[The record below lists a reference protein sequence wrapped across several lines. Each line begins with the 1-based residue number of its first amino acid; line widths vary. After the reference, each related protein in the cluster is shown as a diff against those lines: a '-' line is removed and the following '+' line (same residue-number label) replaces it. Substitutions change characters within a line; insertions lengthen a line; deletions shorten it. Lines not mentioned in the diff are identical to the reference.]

1 MKNVRPEFYQERETV
16 MKFKPTLDKHY
27 RPFIVELESFK
38 QAVAASGNART
49 AKIAVT
55 GGGNAYAYTLDIFA
69 EGHEDENY
77 RVVERLAK
85 ALLWVIGGHKIYLYA
100 PDALI
105 EKMRREYAPDGIH
118 HKDAEMMAKVYEA
131 PFEIVA
137 CATEAEVPATTEKNI
152 QLGGHLDGC
161 RIGFDAGGSDRKVSA
176 VIDGETV
183 YSEEVVWH
191 PKTTADWRYHY
202 DGIVA
207 AMKSAASKMP
217 RVDAIGVSSA
227 GIYVNNR
234 AMLASLFRMIP
245 EDDFNAH
252 VKDIYLN
259 AAKEI
264 GAPIEVANDG
274 DVTAL
279 AGSMSL
285 GENGVL
291 GIAMGTSEAGGYIN
305 LAGGINGWLNE
316 LAFAPVDFAPEAG
329 YDEAADDIG
338 VGAQYFSQDGVI
350 KLAGYAGI
358 TFPEGLPP
366 AEKLKIVQKMMEE
379 GSPVAAQ
386 IYEDIG
392 TYLGYTTAFYSLF
405 YDINHLIILGRVT
418 SGRGGDILMA
428 RAQQVLD
435 EEYPALGIKISMPN
449 EKMRRVGQS
458 IAAASLPLI
467 K

>member
-1 MKNVRPEFYQERETV
+1 

-27 RPFIVELESFK
+27 RPFIVELEEFK
-38 QAVAASGNART
+38 KAVAASESRVC
-49 AKIAVT
+49 KIAVT

-69 EGHEDENY
+69 EGHEEENY

-100 PDALI
+100 PAALI
-105 EKMRREYAPDGIH
+105 AKMRMEYAADGVH
-118 HKDAEMMAKVYEA
+118 HKDAEMMARVYEA
-131 PFEIVA
+131 PFEIIE
-137 CATEAEVPATTEKNI
+137 CKTEAEVPTTTEKSI

-176 VIDGETV
+176 VVDGETV

-191 PKTTADWRYHY
+191 PKTTADWHYHY
-202 DGIVA
+202 DGILA
-207 AMKSAASKMP
+207 AMKSAAAKMP

-227 GIYVNNR
+227 GVYVNNR
-234 AMLASLFRMIP
+234 AMLASLFRLIP
-245 EDDFNAH
+245 DDDFNAH
-252 VKDIYLN
+252 IKDIYLN
-259 AAKEI
+259 VAKEI

-305 LAGGINGWLNE
+305 IKGGINGWLNE
-316 LAFAPVDFAPEAG
+316 LAFVPVDFAAEAG

-338 VGAQYFSQDGVI
+338 VGAQYFSQDAVI

-358 TFPEGLPP
+358 QFADGLAP
-366 AEKLKIVQKMMEE
+366 AEKLKVVQSMMAE
-379 GSPVAAQ
+379 GNPIAAR

-392 TYLGYTTAFYSLF
+392 TYLGYTVAFYSLF
-405 YDINHLIILGRVT
+405 YEINHLIILGRVT

-428 RAQQVLD
+428 RAQEVLD
-435 EEYPALGIKISMPN
+435 TEYPELGVKISMPN

-458 IAAASLPLI
+458 IAAASLPALA

>member
-1 MKNVRPEFYQERETV
+1 
-16 MKFKPTLDKHY
+16 MKFNTVLDKHY
-27 RPFIVELESFK
+27 HPFIAELSAFS
-38 QAVAASGNART
+38 AGVAKEGHAFSAR
-49 AKIAVT
+49 IAVS
-55 GGGNAYAYTLDIFA
+55 GGGNVYAYPLDLYA
-69 EGHEDENY
+69 EGHEEENY
-77 RVVERLAK
+77 RMIERLTK
-85 ALLWVIGGHKIYLYA
+85 ALLWIVGGHRVYLYA
-100 PDALI
+100 PEYVVARM
-105 EKMRREYAPDGIH
+105 KREYAPDGVR
-118 HKDAEMMAKVYEA
+118 HKDAEMMARVFESD
-131 PFEIVA
+131 FEIVA
-137 CATEAEVPATTEKNI
+137 CAAPSDVPETTRKSL

-183 YSEEVVWH
+183 YSEEVVWN
-191 PKTTADWRYHY
+191 PKTTADWHYHY
-202 DGIVA
+202 DGILA
-207 AMKSAASKMP
+207 AMKSAAAKMP

-245 EDDFNAH
+245 ADDFDAH
-252 VKDIYLN
+252 IKDIYLN
-259 AAKEI
+259 VAKEI

-285 GENGVL
+285 GENGIL

-305 LAGGINGWLNE
+305 TDGGINGWLNE
-316 LAFAPVDFAPEAG
+316 LAFVPVDLSTEAG

-358 TFPEGLPP
+358 TFPDGMAP
-366 AEKLKIVQKMMEE
+366 AEKLKVVQKMMED

-405 YDINHLIILGRVT
+405 YQINHLIILGRVT
-418 SGRGGDILMA
+418 SGRGGDLLLA
-428 RAQQVLD
+428 RAQKVLD
-435 EEYPALGIKISMPN
+435 EEYPELGVKISMPN

-467 K
+467 GK

>member
-1 MKNVRPEFYQERETV
+1 

-27 RPFIVELESFK
+27 RPFIVELEEFK
-38 QAVAASGNART
+38 KAVAASESRVC
-49 AKIAVT
+49 KIAVT

-69 EGHEDENY
+69 EGHEEENY

-100 PDALI
+100 PAALI
-105 EKMRREYAPDGIH
+105 TKMRMEYAADGVH
-118 HKDAEMMAKVYEA
+118 HKDAEMMARVYEA
-131 PFEIVA
+131 PFEIIE
-137 CATEAEVPATTEKNI
+137 CKTEAEVPTTTEKSI

-176 VIDGETV
+176 VVDGETV

-191 PKTTADWRYHY
+191 PKTTADWHYHY
-202 DGIVA
+202 DGILA
-207 AMKSAASKMP
+207 AMKSAAAKMP

-227 GIYVNNR
+227 GVYVNNR
-234 AMLASLFRMIP
+234 AMLASLFRLIP
-245 EDDFNAH
+245 DDDFNAH
-252 VKDIYLN
+252 IKDIYLN
-259 AAKEI
+259 VAKEI

-305 LAGGINGWLNE
+305 IKGGINGWLNE
-316 LAFAPVDFAPEAG
+316 LAFVPVDFAAEAG

-338 VGAQYFSQDGVI
+338 VGAQYFSQDAVI

-358 TFPEGLPP
+358 QFADGLAP
-366 AEKLKIVQKMMEE
+366 AEKLKVVQSMMAE
-379 GSPVAAQ
+379 GNPIAAR

-392 TYLGYTTAFYSLF
+392 TYLGYTVAFYSLF
-405 YDINHLIILGRVT
+405 YEINHLIILGRVT

-428 RAQQVLD
+428 RAQEVLD
-435 EEYPALGIKISMPN
+435 TEYPELGVKISMPN

-458 IAAASLPLI
+458 IAAASLPALA

>member
-1 MKNVRPEFYQERETV
+1 

-27 RPFIVELESFK
+27 RPFIVELEGFRA
-38 QAVAASGNART
+38 AVAASGKSRV
-49 AKIAVT
+49 AKIAVE
-55 GGGNAYAYTLDIFA
+55 GAGNVYAYSLDIFA

-77 RVVERLAK
+77 QVVERLAK
-85 ALLWVIGGHKIYLYA
+85 ALLWIVGGHKIYLYA
-100 PDALI
+100 PAALI
-105 EKMRREYAPDGIH
+105 EKMRREYAADGVH

-131 PFEIVA
+131 PFEIIE
-137 CATEAEVPATTEKNI
+137 CKTEADVPATTEKSI

-191 PKTTADWRYHY
+191 PKTTADWHYHY
-202 DGIVA
+202 EGILA

-227 GIYVNNR
+227 GVYVNNR

-245 EDDFNAH
+245 EADFNAH
-252 VKDIYLN
+252 IKDIYLN
-259 AAKEI
+259 VAKEI

-305 LAGGINGWLNE
+305 LRGGINGWLNE
-316 LAFAPVDFAPEAG
+316 LAFVPVDFAAEAG

-338 VGAQYFSQDGVI
+338 VGAQYFSQDAVI
-350 KLAGYAGI
+350 KLAGYAGVKLA
-358 TFPEGLPP
+358 EGLAP
-366 AEKLKIVQKMMEE
+366 AEKLKVVQKMMEE
-379 GSPVAAQ
+379 DSPIAAQ

-392 TYLGYTTAFYSLF
+392 TYLGYTVAFYSLF

-418 SGRGGDILMA
+418 SGKGGDILMA
-428 RAQQVLD
+428 RAQKILD
-435 EEYPALGIKISMPN
+435 EEYPHLGVKISMPN

-458 IAAASLPLI
+458 IAAASLPNI
-467 K
+467 AG

>member
-1 MKNVRPEFYQERETV
+1 
-16 MKFKPTLDKHY
+16 MKFKTTLDTHY
-27 RPFIVELESFK
+27 RPFIVELERFGA
-38 QAVAASGNART
+38 AVAASGAPRRV
-49 AKIAVT
+49 KLAVS
-55 GGGNAYAYTLDIFA
+55 GAGNTYAYSIDIFR
-69 EGHEDENY
+69 EGHEEENY
-77 RVVERLAK
+77 RIVERLAK
-85 ALLWVIGGHKIYLYA
+85 ALLWIVGGHEIYLYA
-100 PDALI
+100 PASLVARMQ
-105 EKMRREYAPDGIH
+105 KEYAPDGIR
-118 HKDAEMMAKVYEA
+118 HKDAEMMAGVYEA
-131 PFEIVA
+131 PFRIIE
-137 CATEAEVPATTEKNI
+137 CATEEEVPKTTRATI

-176 VIDGETV
+176 VIDGEVV
-183 YSEEVVWH
+183 YSEEIVWH

-202 DGIVA
+202 DGILS
-207 AMKSAASKMP
+207 AMRTAASKMP
-217 RVDAIGVSSA
+217 RVDPIGVSSA
-227 GIYVNNR
+227 GIYINNR
-234 AMLASLFRMIP
+234 AMLASLFRLIP
-245 EDDFNAH
+245 KEDFDAH

-259 AAKEI
+259 VAREI

-279 AGSMSL
+279 SGAMSL

-305 LAGGINGWLNE
+305 MAGGINGWLNE
-316 LAFAPVDFAPEAG
+316 LAFVPVDLASEAG

-338 VGAQYFSQDGVI
+338 VGAQYFSQDGII

-358 TFPEGLPP
+358 TFPEGLAP

-379 GSPVAAQ
+379 GSPIAEK

-405 YDINHLIILGRVT
+405 YEIRHLIILGRVT

-428 RAQQVLD
+428 RAQEVLD
-435 EEYPALGIKISMPN
+435 TEYPALGVKISMPN

-458 IAAASLPLI
+458 IAAASLPSLA
-467 K
+467 

>member
-1 MKNVRPEFYQERETV
+1 

-27 RPFIVELESFK
+27 RPFIEELKSFSA
-38 QAVAASGNART
+38 AVAASGDART
-49 AKIAVT
+49 AKIAVE
-55 GGGNAYAYTLDIFA
+55 GAGNVYSYSIDIFA
-69 EGHEDENY
+69 NGHEAENY

-100 PDALI
+100 PAALI
-105 EKMRREYAPDGIH
+105 EKMRAEYAPDGIH

-131 PFEIVA
+131 PFEIIE
-137 CATEAEVPATTEKNI
+137 CKSEADVPATTEKSI

-191 PKTTADWRYHY
+191 PKTTADWHYHY
-202 DGIVA
+202 DGILA
-207 AMKSAASKMP
+207 AMKSAAAKMP

-227 GIYVNNR
+227 GVYVNNR

-245 EDDFNAH
+245 EADFNAH
-252 VKDIYLN
+252 IKDIYLN
-259 AAKEI
+259 VAKEI

-305 LAGGINGWLNE
+305 TKGGINGWLNE
-316 LAFAPVDFAPEAG
+316 LAFVPVDFAEEAG

-338 VGAQYFSQDGVI
+338 VGAQYFSQDAVI
-350 KLAGYAGI
+350 KLAGYAGVK
-358 TFPEGLPP
+358 FADGLAP
-366 AEKLKIVQKMMEE
+366 AEKLKVVQKMMEE
-379 GSPVAAQ
+379 NSPIAAN

-418 SGRGGDILMA
+418 SGKGGDILMA
-428 RAQQVLD
+428 RAQKILD
-435 EEYPALGIKISMPN
+435 EEFPELGVKISMPN

-458 IAAASLPLI
+458 IAAASLPALS
-467 K
+467 

>member
-1 MKNVRPEFYQERETV
+1 
-16 MKFKPTLDKHY
+16 MKFTPTLDKHY
-27 RPFIVELESFK
+27 RPFVAELESFRE
-38 QAVAASGNART
+38 AVLASGKSRPCR
-49 AKIAVT
+49 IAVE
-55 GGGNAYAYTLDIFA
+55 GAGNVYAYALDIFA
-69 EGHEDENY
+69 EGHEEENY
-77 RVVERLAK
+77 LIVERMAK
-85 ALLWVIGGHKIYLYA
+85 ALLWVIGGHKVYLYA
-100 PDALI
+100 PAALI
-105 EKMRREYAPDGIH
+105 TKMRMEYAADGVR
-118 HKDAEMMAKVYEA
+118 HKDAEMMARIHEA
-131 PFEIVA
+131 PFEIIE
-137 CATEAEVPATTEKNI
+137 CRTEAEVPATTEKSI

-191 PKTTADWRYHY
+191 PKTTADWHYHY
-202 DGIVA
+202 DGILA

-227 GIYVNNR
+227 GVYVNNR
-234 AMLASLFRMIP
+234 AMLASLFRLIP
-245 EDDFNAH
+245 ADDFDAH
-252 VKDIYLN
+252 IKDIYLN
-259 AAKEI
+259 VAREI

-316 LAFAPVDFAPEAG
+316 LAFVPVDLSSEAG

-358 TFPEGLPP
+358 KFAEGLAP
-366 AEKLKIVQKMMEE
+366 AEKLKVIQKMMEE

-392 TYLGYTTAFYSLF
+392 TYLGYSTAFYSLF

-428 RAQQVLD
+428 RAQRVLD
-435 EEYPALGIKISMPN
+435 EEYPELGIKISMPN

-458 IAAASLPLI
+458 IAAASLPSLA
-467 K
+467 

>member
-1 MKNVRPEFYQERETV
+1 

-27 RPFIVELESFK
+27 RPFIAELKAFSA
-38 QAVAASGNART
+38 AVAASGNART
-49 AKIAVT
+49 AKIAVE
-55 GGGNAYAYTLDIFA
+55 GAGNVYSYSLDIFA
-69 EGHEDENY
+69 EGHEAENY

-100 PDALI
+100 PIALI
-105 EKMRREYAPDGIH
+105 EKMRAEYAPDGIH
-118 HKDAEMMAKVYEA
+118 RKDAEMMARVYEA
-131 PFEIVA
+131 PFEIIE
-137 CATEAEVPATTEKNI
+137 CKTEADVPATTEKSI

-183 YSEEVVWH
+183 YSEEVVWF
-191 PKTTADWRYHY
+191 PKTNSDWHYHY
-202 DGIVA
+202 EGILA
-207 AMKSAASKMP
+207 AMKSAAAKMP

-227 GIYVNNR
+227 GVYVNNR
-234 AMLASLFRMIP
+234 AMLASLFRLIP
-245 EDDFNAH
+245 DDDFNAH
-252 VKDIYLN
+252 IKDIYLN
-259 AAKEI
+259 VAKEI

-305 LAGGINGWLNE
+305 TKGGINGWLNE
-316 LAFAPVDFAPEAG
+316 LAFVPVDFAEEAG

-338 VGAQYFSQDGVI
+338 VGAQYFSQDAVI
-350 KLAGYAGI
+350 KLAGYAGVK
-358 TFPEGLPP
+358 FAEGLAP
-366 AEKLKIVQKMMEE
+366 AEKLKVVQKMMEE
-379 GSPVAAQ
+379 NSPIAAN

-418 SGRGGDILMA
+418 SGKGGDILMA
-428 RAQQVLD
+428 RAQMILD
-435 EEYPALGIKISMPN
+435 EEFPELGVKISMPN

-458 IAAASLPLI
+458 IAAASLPALA
-467 K
+467 

>member
-1 MKNVRPEFYQERETV
+1 
-16 MKFKPTLDKHY
+16 MKFTPTLDKHY
-27 RPFIVELESFK
+27 RPFAVELAAYRE
-38 QAVAASGNART
+38 AVRASGNSRPCR
-49 AKIAVT
+49 IAVE
-55 GGGNAYAYTLDIFA
+55 GAGNVYAYTLEIFA
-69 EGHEDENY
+69 EGHEEENY
-77 RVVERLAK
+77 LIVERMAK
-85 ALLWVIGGHKIYLYA
+85 ALLWVIGGHKLYLYA
-100 PDALI
+100 PAALI
-105 EKMRREYAPDGIH
+105 ARMRMEYASDGVR
-118 HKDAEMMAKVYEA
+118 HKDAEMMARIYEA
-131 PFEIVA
+131 PFEIIE
-137 CATEAEVPATTEKNI
+137 CKTEAEVPATTEKSI
-152 QLGGHLDGC
+152 RLGGHLDGC

-191 PKTTADWRYHY
+191 PKTTADWHYHY
-202 DGIVA
+202 DGILA

-227 GIYVNNR
+227 GVYVNNR

-245 EDDFNAH
+245 ADDFDAH
-252 VKDIYLN
+252 IKDIYLN
-259 AAKEI
+259 VAREI

-316 LAFAPVDFAPEAG
+316 LAFVPVDLSSEAG

-358 TFPEGLPP
+358 KLAEGLAP
-366 AEKLKIVQKMMEE
+366 AEKLKVIQKMMEE

-428 RAQQVLD
+428 RAQRILD
-435 EEYPALGIKISMPN
+435 EEYPELGIKISMPN

-458 IAAASLPLI
+458 IAAASLPSLA
-467 K
+467 

>member
-1 MKNVRPEFYQERETV
+1 

-27 RPFIVELESFK
+27 RPFIAELKSFSA
-38 QAVAASGNART
+38 AVAASGNART
-49 AKIAVT
+49 AKIAVE
-55 GGGNAYAYTLDIFA
+55 GAGNVYSYSIDIFA
-69 EGHEDENY
+69 DGHEAENY

-100 PDALI
+100 PLSLI
-105 EKMRREYAPDGIH
+105 EKMRAEYAPDGIH
-118 HKDAEMMAKVYEA
+118 HKDAEMMARVYEA
-131 PFEIVA
+131 PFEIIE
-137 CATEAEVPATTEKNI
+137 CKTEAEVPATTEKSI

-183 YSEEVVWH
+183 YSEEVVWF
-191 PKTTADWRYHY
+191 PKTNSDWHYHY
-202 DGIVA
+202 EGILA

-227 GIYVNNR
+227 GVYVNNR
-234 AMLASLFRMIP
+234 AMLASLFRLIP
-245 EDDFNAH
+245 TDDFNAH
-252 VKDIYLN
+252 IKDIYLN
-259 AAKEI
+259 VAKEI

-305 LAGGINGWLNE
+305 TKGGINGWLNE
-316 LAFAPVDFAPEAG
+316 LAFVPVDFAEEAG

-338 VGAQYFSQDGVI
+338 VGAQYFSQDAVI
-350 KLAGYAGI
+350 KLAGYAGVK
-358 TFPEGLPP
+358 FAEGLAP
-366 AEKLKIVQKMMEE
+366 AEKLKVVQKMMEE
-379 GSPVAAQ
+379 DSPIAAN

-405 YDINHLIILGRVT
+405 YEINHLIILGRVT
-418 SGRGGDILMA
+418 SGKGGDILMA
-428 RAQQVLD
+428 RAQKILD
-435 EEYPALGIKISMPN
+435 EEFPELGVKISMPN

-458 IAAASLPLI
+458 IAAASLPSLA
-467 K
+467 

>member
-1 MKNVRPEFYQERETV
+1 
-16 MKFKPTLDKHY
+16 MKFNTVLDKHF
-27 RPFIVELESFK
+27 RPFVEELARFSQGVRES
-38 QAVAASGNART
+38 GCARP
-49 AKIAVT
+49 AKIAVS
-55 GGGNAYAYTLDIFA
+55 GGENVYVYSLDIFA
-69 EGHEDENY
+69 EGTGHDAENH
-77 RVVERLAK
+77 VIVERLAK
-85 ALLWVIGGHKIYLYA
+85 TLLWLVGGNKLYLYA
-100 PDALI
+100 TPALLARLR
-105 EKMRREYAPDGIH
+105 EEYAPTGVR
-118 HKDAEMMAKVYEA
+118 HKDNEMMAQVYESE
-131 PFEIVA
+131 FEIIE
-137 CATEAEVPATTEKNI
+137 CAREADVPAATHRNL

-176 VIDGETV
+176 LIDGVTV

-191 PKTTADWRYHY
+191 PKTTADWHYHY

-207 AMKSAASKMP
+207 ALKSAAAKMP

-245 EDDFNAH
+245 KEDFDAH
-252 VKDIYLN
+252 VKDIYVN

-285 GENGVL
+285 SENGVL

-305 LAGGINGWLNE
+305 RQGGINGWLNE
-316 LAFAPVDFAPEAG
+316 LAFVPVDLSPEAG

-338 VGAQYFSQDGVI
+338 VGAQYFSQDAVI

-358 TFPEGLPP
+358 KFPEGMTP
-366 AEKLKIVQKMMEE
+366 AEKLRAVQKMMEE
-379 GSPVAAQ
+379 GSPAAAQ

-392 TYLGYTTAFYSLF
+392 TYLGYATAFYALF
-405 YDINHLIILGRVT
+405 YEINHLIILGRVT
-418 SGRGGDILMA
+418 SGKGGDLLMA
-428 RAQQVLD
+428 RAQRILD
-435 EEYPALGIKISMPN
+435 EEYPHLSIKISMPN
-449 EKMRRVGQS
+449 EQMRRVGQS
-458 IAAASLPLI
+458 IAAASLPVI

>member
-1 MKNVRPEFYQERETV
+1 

-27 RPFIVELESFK
+27 RPFIEELKSFSA
-38 QAVAASGNART
+38 AVAASGNART
-49 AKIAVT
+49 VKIAVE
-55 GGGNAYAYTLDIFA
+55 GAGNVYSYTIDVFA
-69 EGHEDENY
+69 EGHEAENY

-100 PDALI
+100 PTALI
-105 EKMRREYAPDGIH
+105 EKMRAEYAPDGIH
-118 HKDAEMMAKVYEA
+118 HKDAEMMARIYEA
-131 PFEIVA
+131 PFEIIE
-137 CATEAEVPATTEKNI
+137 CKTEAEVPATTEKSI

-183 YSEEVVWH
+183 YSEEVVWF
-191 PKTTADWRYHY
+191 PKTNSDWRYHY
-202 DGIVA
+202 DGILA

-227 GIYVNNR
+227 GVYVNNR
-234 AMLASLFRMIP
+234 AMLASLFRLIP
-245 EDDFNAH
+245 TEDFNAH
-252 VKDIYLN
+252 IKDIYLN
-259 AAKEI
+259 VAKEI

-305 LAGGINGWLNE
+305 TKGGINGWLNE
-316 LAFAPVDFAPEAG
+316 LAFVPVDFAEEAG

-338 VGAQYFSQDGVI
+338 VGAQYFSQDAVI
-350 KLAGYAGI
+350 KLAGYAGVK
-358 TFPEGLPP
+358 FAEGLAP
-366 AEKLKIVQKMMEE
+366 AEKLKVVQKMMEE
-379 GSPVAAQ
+379 ESPIAAS

-405 YDINHLIILGRVT
+405 YKINHLIILGRVT
-418 SGRGGDILMA
+418 SGKGGDILMA
-428 RAQQVLD
+428 RAQKILD
-435 EEYPALGIKISMPN
+435 EEFPELGVKISMPN

-458 IAAASLPLI
+458 IAAASLPALA
-467 K
+467 

>member
-1 MKNVRPEFYQERETV
+1 
-16 MKFKPTLDKHY
+16 MKFTTELDLHY
-27 RPFIVELESFK
+27 RPFIMELRRFEK
-38 QAVAASGNART
+38 EVAEVGGVPAA
-49 AKIAVT
+49 IAVK
-55 GGGNAYAYTLDIFA
+55 GGDISYRYSLSVFPESA
-69 EGHEDENY
+69 GRFDDNY
-77 RVVERLAK
+77 LIIERLSK
-85 ALLWVIGGHKIYLYA
+85 ALLWIVGGNEIHLFCDPA
-100 PDALI
+100 VA
-105 EKMRREYAPDGIH
+105 EKMQKEYAEGGIH
-118 HKDAEMMAKVYEA
+118 EKDADMMSGVYEA
-131 PFEIVA
+131 PFRIVLAPSVEALPETTVSHEI
-137 CATEAEVPATTEKNI
+137 
-152 QLGGHLDGC
+152 LGGHLDGC

-183 YSEEVVWH
+183 YSEEVVWF
-191 PKTTADWRYHY
+191 PKVTEDWHYHY
-202 DGIVA
+202 EGILSS
-207 AMKSAASKMP
+207 MKTAASKMP

-234 AMLASLFRMIP
+234 AMLASLFRKIP
-245 EDDFNAH
+245 KADFDAH

-259 AAKEI
+259 VAKEI
-264 GAPIEVANDG
+264 GAPIRVANDG

-305 LAGGINGWLNE
+305 TEGGINGWLNE
-316 LAFAPVDFAPEAG
+316 LAFVPIDLSGEAG

-358 TFPEGLPP
+358 TFDEGMPP
-366 AEKLKIVQKMMEE
+366 AEKLKVVQKMMEE
-379 GSPVAAQ
+379 GSPVAAA
-386 IYEDIG
+386 IYRDIG

-405 YDINHLIILGRVT
+405 YKINHLIILGRVT
-418 SGRGGDILMA
+418 SGKGGDILMA

-435 EEYPALGIKISMPN
+435 CEFPELGVKISMPN

-458 IAAASLPLI
+458 IAAASLPAI
-467 K
+467 E

>member
-1 MKNVRPEFYQERETV
+1 

-27 RPFIVELESFK
+27 RPFIVELEEFK
-38 QAVAASGNART
+38 KAVAASESRVC
-49 AKIAVT
+49 KIAVT

-69 EGHEDENY
+69 EGHEEENY

-100 PDALI
+100 PAALI
-105 EKMRREYAPDGIH
+105 TKMRMEYAADGVH
-118 HKDAEMMAKVYEA
+118 HKDAEMMARVYEA
-131 PFEIVA
+131 PFEIIE
-137 CATEAEVPATTEKNI
+137 CKTEAEVPTTTEKSI

-176 VIDGETV
+176 VVDGETV

-191 PKTTADWRYHY
+191 PKTTADWHYHY
-202 DGIVA
+202 DGILA
-207 AMKSAASKMP
+207 AMKSAAAKMP

-227 GIYVNNR
+227 GVYVNNR
-234 AMLASLFRMIP
+234 AMLASLFRLIP
-245 EDDFNAH
+245 DDDFNAH
-252 VKDIYLN
+252 IKDIYLN
-259 AAKEI
+259 VAKEI

-305 LAGGINGWLNE
+305 TKGGINGWLNE
-316 LAFAPVDFAPEAG
+316 LAFVPVDFAAEAG

-338 VGAQYFSQDGVI
+338 VGAQYFSQDAVI

-358 TFPEGLPP
+358 QFADGLAP
-366 AEKLKIVQKMMEE
+366 AEKLKVVQSMMAE
-379 GSPVAAQ
+379 GNPIAAR

-392 TYLGYTTAFYSLF
+392 TYLGYTVAFYSLF
-405 YDINHLIILGRVT
+405 YEINHLIILGRVT

-428 RAQQVLD
+428 RAQEVLD
-435 EEYPALGIKISMPN
+435 TEYPELGVKISMPN

-458 IAAASLPLI
+458 IAAASLPSLA
-467 K
+467 

>member
-1 MKNVRPEFYQERETV
+1 MKYT
-16 MKFKPTLDKHY
+16 THLDTHY
-27 RPFIVELESFK
+27 RPFAVALAEFEA
-38 QAVAASGNART
+38 AVAAAGGRPAV
-49 AKIAVT
+49 IAVA
-55 GGGNAYAYTLDIFA
+55 GAGNVYAYRLSIFR
-69 EGHEDENY
+69 EGHEEENY
-77 RVVERLAK
+77 RIVERLAK
-85 ALLWVIGGHKIYLYA
+85 ALLWIVGGHRIYLYA
-100 PDALI
+100 PAALV
-105 EKMRREYAPDGIH
+105 ERMKAEYAENSVH
-118 HKDAEMMAKVYEA
+118 HKDAEMMAKIYEA
-131 PFEIVA
+131 PFEILA
-137 CATEAEVPATTEKNI
+137 CEREEDVPATTKKSI
-152 QLGGHLDGC
+152 CLGGHLDGC

-191 PKTTADWRYHY
+191 PKTTADWHYHY
-202 DGIVA
+202 DGILS
-207 AMKSAASKMP
+207 AMRSAAAKMP

-227 GIYVNNR
+227 GVFVNNR
-234 AMLASLFRMIP
+234 AMLASLFRLIP
-245 EDDFNAH
+245 DDDFNAH

-259 AAKEI
+259 VAKEI

-316 LAFAPVDFAPEAG
+316 LAFVPVDLAAEAG

-338 VGAQYFSQDGVI
+338 VGAQYFSQDAVI
-350 KLAGYAGI
+350 KLAGYAGV
-358 TFPEGLPP
+358 TFAEGLAP
-366 AEKLKIVQKMMEE
+366 AEKLKVVQKMMEE
-379 GSPVAAQ
+379 GSDIAAA

-392 TYLGYTTAFYSLF
+392 TYLGYTTAFYARF

-428 RAQQVLD
+428 RAQKILD
-435 EEYPALGIKISMPN
+435 EEYPALGVKISMPN

-458 IAAASLPLI
+458 IAAASLPEI
-467 K
+467 KK

>member
-1 MKNVRPEFYQERETV
+1 
-16 MKFKPTLDKHY
+16 MKFKPTLDTHY
-27 RPFIVELESFK
+27 RPFIVELSEFSA
-38 QAVAASGNART
+38 AVAASGASRT
-49 AKIAVT
+49 AKIAVE
-55 GGGNAYAYTLDIFA
+55 GAGNVYAYTLDIFA
-69 EGHEDENY
+69 EGHEDESY
-77 RVVERLAK
+77 QVVERLAK
-85 ALLWVIGGHKIYLYA
+85 ALLWIVGGHRIYLYA
-100 PDALI
+100 PEALVAR
-105 EKMRREYAPDGIH
+105 MQAEYAPDGIH
-118 HKDAEMMAKVYEA
+118 HKDAEMMSGVYEA
-131 PFEIVA
+131 PFEIIA
-137 CATEAEVPATTEKNI
+137 CATEAEVPATTEKSI

-191 PKTTADWRYHY
+191 PKTTADWHYHY
-202 DGIVA
+202 DGILA

-234 AMLASLFRMIP
+234 AMLASLFRLIP
-245 EDDFNAH
+245 KEDFNAH

-259 AAKEI
+259 VAKEI

-305 LAGGINGWLNE
+305 LKGGINGWLNE
-316 LAFAPVDFAPEAG
+316 LAFVPVDFAAEAG

-338 VGAQYFSQDGVI
+338 VGAQYFSQDAVI

-358 TFPEGLPP
+358 TFEEGLAP
-366 AEKLKIVQKMMEE
+366 AEKLKVVQKMMEE
-379 GSPVAAQ
+379 GSPIAAQ

-418 SGRGGDILMA
+418 SGQGGDILMA
-428 RAQQVLD
+428 RAQRILD
-435 EEYPALGIKISMPN
+435 EEYPTLGVKISMPN

-458 IAAASLPLI
+458 IAAASLPSLA
-467 K
+467 